1 MPYIYLMVS
10 VFMSAA
16 SSVFGQLFNRKNE
29 GKKDSSA
36 FYSFLLLVSVCSG
49 WGILYVLDFS
59 FDLSVI
65 PYSVL
70 FAISY
75 TVCNIGIINALKY
88 GLTALTSLFIGLS
101 LILTTIWGFIFW
113 SAKITV
119 PVIIGLVF
127 VVIAIYL
134 CLYTNKK
141 EEKTVSW
148 KWLFFVLLGFFG
160 NAGCSI
166 IQRTQQMKFHGQ
178 HGNMLM
184 LFATFLS
191 AVVCFV
197 VYLKSDKRD
206 TAAMLKR
213 SWWAPVGAGACNV
226 VLNVFVM
233 LMALSTLSP
242 SLIYPVIGVGGLA
255 VVTIFSLIVFKEKM
269 YWWQWL
275 GVGIGVVAIGIL
287 SV

>member
-1 MPYIYLMVS
+1 
-10 VFMSAA
+10 MSA
-16 SSVFGQLFNRKNE
+16 SSSIFGQLFNRRND

-36 FYSFLLLVSVCSG
+36 FYNFFMLVSVCFG
-49 WGILYVLDFS
+49 WGIMYAFHFS
-59 FDLSVI
+59 FELSVI

-70 FAISY
+70 FATSY
-75 TVCNIGIINALKY
+75 TVCNMGIINALKY
-88 GLTALTSLFIGLS
+88 GPTALTSLFVGLS

-113 SAKITV
+113 NAKITV

-134 CLYTNKK
+134 CLYTDKK

-166 IQRTQQMKFHGQ
+166 IQRTQQVKFHGQ
-178 HGNMLM
+178 HGSMLM
-184 LFATFLS
+184 LFAAFLS
-191 AVVCFV
+191 AAACFV
-197 VYLKSDKRD
+197 IYLKSDKRD
-206 TAAMLKR
+206 TAAMLRR
-213 SWWAPVGAGACNV
+213 SWWVPVSAGACNV
-226 VLNVFVM
+226 VLNLFVM

-242 SLIYPVIGVGGLA
+242 SLIYPVIGVGGLV
-255 VVTIFSLIVFKEKM
+255 VVTVFSLVAFKEKM
-269 YWWQWL
+269 YWRQWL
-275 GVGIGVVAIGIL
+275 GVGIGVAAIGIL

>member
-10 VFMSAA
+10 VFMSA
-16 SSVFGQLFNRKNE
+16 SSSIFGQLFNRRND

-36 FYSFLLLVSVCSG
+36 FYNFFMLVSVCFG
-49 WGILYVLDFS
+49 WGIMYAFHFS
-59 FDLSVI
+59 FELSVI

-70 FAISY
+70 FATSY
-75 TVCNIGIINALKY
+75 TVCNMGIINALKY
-88 GLTALTSLFIGLS
+88 GPTALTSLFVGLS

-113 SAKITV
+113 NAKITV

-134 CLYTNKK
+134 CLYTDKK

-166 IQRTQQMKFHGQ
+166 IQRTQQVKFHGQ
-178 HGNMLM
+178 HGSMLM
-184 LFATFLS
+184 LFAAFLS
-191 AVVCFV
+191 AAACFV
-197 VYLKSDKRD
+197 IYLKSDKRD
-206 TAAMLKR
+206 TAAMLRR
-213 SWWAPVGAGACNV
+213 SWWVPVSAGACNV
-226 VLNVFVM
+226 VLNLFVM

-242 SLIYPVIGVGGLA
+242 SLIYPVIGVGGLV
-255 VVTIFSLIVFKEKM
+255 VVTVFSLVAFKEKM
-269 YWWQWL
+269 YWRQWL
-275 GVGIGVVAIGIL
+275 GVGIGVAAIGIL